1 MAAGAQIRR
10 NSTRNSGSREGEF
23 SSSVGLGRCMA
34 VRAADLAGM
43 GTGAERLVDNALDGA
58 RTTAAFGT
66 ATKAAIKLLGATWK
80 VVCGIHGVADVVV
93 AQHIAG
99 TDNH

>member
-10 NSTRNSGSREGEF
+10 NSTGNSGSREGEF
-23 SSSVGLGRCMA
+23 GSGRGLGRRMA
-34 VRAADLAGM
+34 VGTAGLAGQ
-43 GTGAERLVDNALDGA
+43 GTSTERFVDDALDGT
-58 RTTAAFGT
+58 RTAAAFGT
-66 ATKAAIKLLGATWK
+66 ATKAAVKLLGATRK
-80 VVCGIHGVADVVV
+80 VVCGFHGVADVVI